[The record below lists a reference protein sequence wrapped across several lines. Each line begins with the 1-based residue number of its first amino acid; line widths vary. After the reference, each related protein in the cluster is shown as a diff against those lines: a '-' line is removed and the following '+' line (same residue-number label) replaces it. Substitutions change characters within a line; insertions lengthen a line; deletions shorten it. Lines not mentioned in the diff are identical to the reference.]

1 MSISLK
7 SYSVGVARGSHV
19 GASRWLRPR
28 PDLHV
33 YLGRLLTEKRRVG
46 GSIPPLPTSLG
57 QRFPRSEPLSLSVP
71 RSRRLA
77 VRDPQRPRFA
87 APYRTWIARRS
98 FSVSARSGPL
108 SWHVQPNRVPPST
121 PRVARDECLLAP
133 RCTRRRREHAHAS
146 AGQLPVSADPH
157 LHQVAAHLHVNPQV
171 DADGIADPGGTPR
184 STAQAFLCRRV
195 VTSLGA
201 CRVDPGPSPT
211 VPGWRLANRPTAERG
226 YGCALLTA
234 GPRRWRCTA
243 EERSVV
249 HGSKPVI

>member
-1 MSISLK
+1 M
-7 SYSVGVARGSHV
+7 
-19 GASRWLRPR
+19 
-28 PDLHV
+28 
-33 YLGRLLTEKRRVG
+33 
-46 GSIPPLPTSLG
+46 
-57 QRFPRSEPLSLSVP
+57 
-71 RSRRLA
+71 
-77 VRDPQRPRFA
+77 
-87 APYRTWIARRS
+87 
-98 FSVSARSGPL
+98 SARSGPL

-121 PRVARDECLLAP
+121 PRVARDQCLLAP

-157 LHQVAAHLHVNPQV
+157 LHQVAAHLHVYPQV
-171 DADGIADPGGTPR
+171 EADGIADLGGTPR

-226 YGCALLTA
+226 YGSGAPLTA

-249 HGSKPVI
+249 HGSKPVRLIMRSHGSLAAFGCGSGWRRQCRARRVPPARGRRGARPPFSDQPVGHGRGE